1 MPPRQHPRSWLAGRL
16 RSAAGAVQRLAG
28 RVEPAGHLPQQPP
41 SATPV
46 ATPRRFGEPPQH
58 WLDLVAA
65 HAPGL
70 LHDLALDPSP
80 ADNAEDRARGGL
92 PGRVDAVGTDPTVDG
107 RFGSGGSFG
116 VPADPSG
123 TGGAP
128 GRAPDTGGARGTA
141 GRGAVVSG
149 YDAPTR
155 SPVRSRSGR
164 PSQVGDPPGGGE
176 VGDPSRGGE
185 VGDPSGGSARGS
197 TRERVPP
204 AAGPAAATRSAGTT
218 SPAGPGAA
226 VPGVRPAAP
235 AHGTAG
241 HTAAADTSADASRL
255 GRPGG
260 SPPPIRSM
268 VFGSPGP
275 ATGQPRRPEAGP
287 SPRPPLGP
295 QRSGD
300 VDHGVRRATDPSPAG
315 PAADRRS
322 AGRDGFRG
330 DSDGPSRLAG
340 DRRDRRDSAP
350 SGDLWSR
357 ADAATGPA
365 SHGRAARSNPGRRAD
380 PWTGWSA
387 VRAEDTAASGRV
399 VDGGPWL
406 ALPGEPARLPGASH
420 GTRTTVTDGGRAA
433 GTDAPRP
440 VVPSRG
446 VDPWPALPDDSVLWS
461 VAGAALDTAQSTRLD
476 QEQAG
481 G

>member
-41 SATPV
+41 SETPV

-80 ADNAEDRARGGL
+80 ADDAEDRARGGL
-92 PGRVDAVGTDPTVDG
+92 PGGVDAVGTDPVVDG
-107 RFGSGGSFG
+107 KFGSGGRPG

-123 TGGAP
+123 ADGARGRPP
-128 GRAPDTGGARGTA
+128 GTGGARGTA
-141 GRGAVVSG
+141 GWGAGARGYRG
-149 YDAPTR
+149 PTR
-155 SPVRSRSGR
+155 SPVRSWSGR
-164 PSQVGDPPGGGE
+164 PSQVADQPTGTE
-176 VGDPSRGGE
+176 I
-185 VGDPSGGSARGS
+185 GDPSGDAFGGARSS
-197 TRERVPP
+197 TTEERVSP
-204 AAGPAAATRSAGTT
+204 AAGPTAATRSAGTT
-218 SPAGPGAA
+218 SPAEPGAA
-226 VPGVRPAAP
+226 VPALRPAAH
-235 AHGTAG
+235 A
-241 HTAAADTSADASRL
+241 HTAAADTNADASRL

-268 VFGSPGP
+268 VFGPPGSP
-275 ATGQPRRPEAGP
+275 TGQPRRPGAGP
-287 SPRPPLGP
+287 TPHPPVGP
-295 QRSGD
+295 PHSGD
-300 VDHGVRRATDPSPAG
+300 VDHGVRQATDQSPAELT
-315 PAADRRS
+315 ADRRS

-330 DSDGPSRLAG
+330 DSDGPSRPG
-340 DRRDRRDSAP
+340 GHQHGRGEVAP
-350 SGDLWSR
+350 REGLPSR
-357 ADAATGPA
+357 ADAATGSTSYGHVEWPDT
-365 SHGRAARSNPGRRAD
+365 GRRED

-387 VRAEDTAASGRV
+387 MRAADTATSGHGDLVRV
-399 VDGGPWL
+399 GNGGPWL
-406 ALPGEPARLPGASH
+406 ALPGEPARTPGASH
-420 GTRTTVTDGGRAA
+420 GTRTTVTGGGRAA
-433 GTDAPRP
+433 GTDVPRP